1 LFGVIFISELKLIID
16 NNILEKYNEYYFA
29 KYPKRRKIPI
39 SKSIPPSLNHWMVLP
54 RPQMN
59 GEKQKWKE
67 FGEFLV
73 SYYGYQNK
81 QIDKCNIT
89 ITYYFDSK
97 RRHDADNY
105 TPKNL
110 FDSFTSSGMLIDDD
124 FNHVQSLTIK
134 GDYCK
139 GNPSTVIQINY

>member
-1 LFGVIFISELKLIID
+1 MQNVLKLVID
-16 NNILEKYNEYYFA
+16 NDVLDKYKEFYFK
-29 KYPKRRKIPI
+29 KYPKRRKFPF
-39 SKSIPPSLNHWMVLP
+39 KNPIPPSLNQWIIMP

-59 GEKQKWKE
+59 NVKQKWKE
-67 FGEFLV
+67 FGEFIV
-73 SYYGYQNK
+73 EYHGYQNM
-81 QIDKCNIT
+81 QIDKCDIV

-97 RRHDADNY
+97 RRHDSDNY
-105 TPKNL
+105 TPKAL

-139 GNPSTVIQINY
+139 GNPSVVININY

>member
-1 LFGVIFISELKLIID
+1 MIKIPQLKIIINRD
-16 NNILEKYNEYYFA
+16 ILEKYNKHYFK
-29 KYPKRRKIPI
+29 KYPRRKKPPI
-39 SKSIPPSLNHWMVLP
+39 KKPIPPSLNQWMIMP

-67 FGEFLV
+67 FGEWLV
-73 SYYGYQNK
+73 SYYGYK
-81 QIDKCNIT
+81 DMQIDKCDII
-89 ITYYFDSK
+89 ITYYFDTK
-97 RRHDADNY
+97 HRHDADNY

-110 FDSFTSSGMLIDDD
+110 FDSFTSSGLLIDDD

-139 GNPSTVIQINY
+139 GNPITEILINY